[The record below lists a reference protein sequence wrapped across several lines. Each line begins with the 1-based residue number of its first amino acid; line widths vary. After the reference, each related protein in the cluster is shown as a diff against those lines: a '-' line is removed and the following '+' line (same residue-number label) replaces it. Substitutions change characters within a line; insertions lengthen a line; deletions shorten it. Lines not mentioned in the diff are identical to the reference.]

1 MGIASTKLE
10 ETHQLGGSDY
20 IAVKSSG
27 GDARGWLA
35 AAPECPS
42 MERRHVAHAGVMCA
56 VHPFRVVRLFQSGTF
71 MFACLSGRGEVL
83 VDGRW
88 VSVGQNEA
96 CLLPPFTANAIQ
108 AIRKGPL
115 WKFCWVRYL
124 ESQSKNPL
132 VSSKSPVKGAFDAAP
147 FLHAVEGL
155 HAEASKRTPSTA
167 QSHLWIE
174 LIHGYVTAFA
184 QPAHGDPR
192 LWRLWQQVEAELGRA
207 WTLPEMA
214 QVASVSEEHL
224 RRLCTK
230 ELGRSPGKHIT
241 SLRIQRA
248 CHLLSTT
255 DEKISAVARAVGYAS
270 AFTFATT
277 FRQWTG
283 LQPSAHRNLRP
294 IKSTRRSEP
303 ESLQVG

>member
-1 MGIASTKLE
+1 MAVKPKALA
-10 ETHQLGGSDY
+10 ETHQLGGSGY
-20 IAVKSSG
+20 FAVKSSG
-27 GDARGWLA
+27 DDPRSWLA
-35 AAPECPS
+35 SAPLCPV
-42 MERRHVAHAGVMCA
+42 MERKAIAHAGVMRA

-71 MFACLSGRGEVL
+71 MFACLSGCGEVM

-88 VSVGQNEA
+88 VRVGANEA

-108 AIRKGPL
+108 AIGGETE

-124 ESQSKNPL
+124 ETPGRNPL
-132 VSSKSPVKGAFDAAP
+132 VSAKSPVKGPFDAAA
-147 FLHAVEGL
+147 FSHAVEGL
-155 HAEASKRTPSTA
+155 HAESSKRQPSVS

-192 LWRLWQQVEAELGRA
+192 LWRLWQKVEADPGRE
-207 WTLPEMA
+207 WSIHEMA
-214 QVASVSEEHL
+214 AIATMSVEHL
-224 RRLCTK
+224 RRLCLR
-230 ELGRSPGKHIT
+230 ELGRSPGKHVT

-255 DEKISAVARAVGYAS
+255 DEKISSIAKAVGYAS
-270 AFTFATT
+270 PFTFATT

-283 LQPSAHRNLRP
+283 LQPSAHRNLR
-294 IKSTRRSEP
+294 
-303 ESLQVG
+303 

>member
-1 MGIASTKLE
+1 MMAKPTNLS
-10 ETHQLGGSDY
+10 ETHELGGSSF

-27 GDARGWLA
+27 DEVRTWLA
-35 AAPECPS
+35 DAPECPA
-42 MERRHVAHAGVMCA
+42 MEPKHIAHAGVMNA

-71 MFACLSGRGEVL
+71 MFASLSGRGEVL

-88 VSVGQNEA
+88 VRVGPNEA

-108 AIRKGPL
+108 AIRKGPD

-124 ESQSKNPL
+124 ESHGGNPL

-147 FLHAVEGL
+147 LLHAVEGL
-155 HAEASKRTPSTA
+155 HAEASKREPSAA
-167 QSHLWIE
+167 QTHLWIE
-174 LIHGYVTAFA
+174 LIHGYVTGFA

-192 LWRLWQQVEAELGRA
+192 LWRLWQQVEAQPGRA

-214 QVASVSEEHL
+214 AVASVSEEHL
-224 RRLCTK
+224 RRLCIK
-230 ELGRSPGKHIT
+230 ELGRSPGKHVT
-241 SLRIQRA
+241 SLRIQHA

-255 DEKISAVARAVGYAS
+255 DMKISAIASEVGYMS
-270 AFTFATT
+270 PFTFAST

-283 LQPSAHRNLRP
+283 LQPSAHRNLR
-294 IKSTRRSEP
+294 
-303 ESLQVG
+303 

>member
-1 MGIASTKLE
+1 MAVKTKRLT
-10 ETHQLGGSDY
+10 ETHQLGGSKY
-20 IAVKSSG
+20 IAVKSSANEG
-27 GDARGWLA
+27 RGWLS
-35 AAPECPS
+35 AAPECRA
-42 MERRHVAHAGVMCA
+42 MELKHIGHAGVMSA

-71 MFACLSGRGEVL
+71 MFACLSGSGEVL

-88 VSVGQNEA
+88 VKVRANEA

-108 AIRKGPL
+108 AIRGQPE

-124 ESQSKNPL
+124 ETLGTNPL
-132 VSSKSPVKGAFDAAP
+132 VSAKSPVKGPFDAAA
-147 FLHAVEGL
+147 FSHAVEGL
-155 HAEASKRTPSTA
+155 HAESSKRQPSVA

-174 LIHGYVTAFA
+174 LIHGYVTPFA

-192 LWRLWQQVEAELGRA
+192 LWRLWQVVEADLGSE
-207 WTLPEMA
+207 WSIPVMA
-214 QVASVSEEHL
+214 EVAAMSEEHL
-224 RRLCTK
+224 RRLCER

-255 DEKISAVARAVGYAS
+255 DAKISTIGKAVGYAS
-270 AFTFATT
+270 PFTFSRT

-283 LQPSAHRNLRP
+283 LQPSAHRNLR
-294 IKSTRRSEP
+294 
-303 ESLQVG
+303 